1 MKKQWRAALATLL
14 CIAMVMSTLAIS
26 AFAAE
31 DKSSGGETP
40 NADVLQES
48 VLANLLTTDLYVVKD
63 KKAGLRSEVYVLVD
77 LLHGSGSVY
86 LPGCADVK
94 KLRLAW
100 DIDGLT
106 LSRKDKTY
114 KSGKAPIAP
123 AGKSYTYTLE
133 KGGLSAQFKIKTMQG
148 SEKVRPMFLEL
159 DESKGTLD
167 AVNLDRD
174 HETECYG
181 VVKVGDH
188 KKKYI
193 RLKGRGN
200 ASFRLLKKGYNLTVY
215 DDETYSSKDKTKLMK
230 SVKTNKWSLLGNY
243 FDNSM
248 MRNKI
253 ALDLAKDLGIGLD
266 AEYVD
271 LWINGNFLGNYTL
284 TPKNDYNCPDGGYS
298 LEFDNQPDKDQFTL
312 PHILEIGDDHNLVT
326 IRDIG
331 DGAKAAGQ
339 TPKTVEKWFLK
350 AWDACLDYDSEAYQ
364 DYFDLDSWAKM
375 YLMYEISKTY
385 SCFSGSLFM
394 HRDGLTKKDKLIAGP
409 AWDFDIAFGRTLHKF
424 GAISDDQAQ
433 LTAER
438 WYIDSIGI
446 YGSEDPVNILQALGR
461 HKSFMRAVQK
471 VFDENR
477 QAFKNIDTNITKQ
490 KKLLRDSAYMNNHM
504 YGSNSLSAEYVFTP
518 NTLAFL
524 GTGKYKLDYS
534 FTTTWEDYVH
544 NLREYC
550 NKRVL
555 WLSDNL
561 APGADIGVYTR

>member
-1 MKKQWRAALATLL
+1 MKNKWRAFLSALL
-14 CIAMVMSTLAIS
+14 CFAMVCSVLTIS
-26 AFAAE
+26 AFAE
-31 DKSSGGETP
+31 DEEEQIV
-40 NADVLQES
+40 NEILEES
-48 VLANLLTTDLYVVKD
+48 VLSNILTTDLYVAKD
-63 KKAGLRSEVYVLVD
+63 KKQGLRSEVNVMID
-77 LLHGSGSVY
+77 IANFSGTVY
-86 LPGCADVK
+86 LPGCANAG

-123 AGKSYTYTLE
+123 AGKSYTYTL
-133 KGGLSAQFKIKTMQG
+133 KKDGLSARLKIRTMKG

-159 DESKGTLD
+159 DESKGLLD
-167 AVNLDRD
+167 VVHLDRD
-174 HETECYG
+174 HETACYG

-200 ASFRLLKKGYNLTVY
+200 SSFRLLKKGYNLTVY
-215 DDETYSSKDKTKLMK
+215 DDDTYQSKDKTKLMK
-230 SVKTNKWSLLGNY
+230 SVKTNKWSLLGSY

-248 MRNKI
+248 LRNKI
-253 ALDLAKDLGIGLD
+253 ALDLAKELGIGLD
-266 AEYVD
+266 AELID
-271 LWINGNFLGNYTL
+271 LWIDGNFYGNYTL
-284 TPKNDYNCPDGGYS
+284 TPKNDYDTPDGGYS
-298 LEFDNQPDKDQFTL
+298 LEFDNQPDKNQFKL
-312 PHILEIGDDHNLVT
+312 PHIMDTGLGDDHDVVT

-331 DGAKAAGQ
+331 DDAKAAGQ

-350 AWDACLDYDSEAYQ
+350 AWKACLDYDSEDYQ
-364 DYFDLDSWAKM
+364 KYFDLDSWAKM
-375 YLMYEISKTY
+375 YLMYELSKTY

-394 HRDGLTKKDKLIAGP
+394 HRDGLTGKDKLKAGP
-409 AWDFDIAFGRTLHKF
+409 AWDFDIAFGRTIHKF
-424 GAISDDQAQ
+424 LAISDDQAQ

-446 YGSEDPVNILQALGR
+446 YGSDDPVNILQALGR
-461 HKSFMRAVQK
+461 HKSFMEAVRK
-471 VFDENR
+471 VFNENKK
-477 QAFKNIDTNITKQ
+477 AFEGIDANITKQ
-490 KKLLRDSAYMNNHM
+490 KKILKDSAYMNNNR
-504 YGSNSLSAEYVFTP
+504 YGSNSISAEYVFTP

-524 GTGKYKLDYS
+524 GTGKYKLDYN

-561 APGADIGVYTR
+561 APGVEIGVYTR